1 MRTTLFFIFL
11 LLINIACTK
20 ILEIPGPIFKP
31 KPVLVGVLHPDSS
44 LSVRL
49 FMSREAKDTS
59 GYKPI
64 TSSTVTFSEDNIAL
78 GKAVHAGD
86 GFYVLTVEPKEGH
99 TYKVQAEIPTYGIVE
114 AEDFLPAFP
123 SYTVTVGD
131 RNSLNANSNPDI
143 TLQFKKTDKAYYWI
157 GINATKL
164 SHRAPQECRNII
176 STGGALN
183 SECKKYLEKE
193 SNYVSSRSAVFD
205 MFNGSFDELHS
216 YYSFSS
222 LARLLPEFVKDYQ
235 QPEVTFS
242 LTNQGGSWTSPSSAE
257 ENVLELTV
265 AGLAFDQYLKTSLFS
280 LENQLVDSQGKLQNP
295 FAEPTS
301 ASSNVKNGLG
311 IFGAR
316 NGKYILLK
324 LNSTS
329 SKN

>member
-1 MRTTLFFIFL
+1 MNYTLIFVFL
-11 LLINIACTK
+11 LTVSTACTK
-20 ILEIPGPIFKP
+20 VLEISGPSFKP

-49 FMSREAKDTS
+49 FMSRAANDTAQ
-59 GYKPI
+59 YKPI
-64 TSSTVTFSEDNIAL
+64 SSSAVTFSEDNTVL

-86 GFYVLTVEPKEGH
+86 GFYVLTVKPKEGH
-99 TYKVQAEIPTYGIVE
+99 TYKVQAEIPAYGTVE

-123 SYTVTVGD
+123 SYMVTVGD

-143 TLQFKKTDKAYYWI
+143 TLQFKKTDQAYYWI

-164 SHRAPQECRNII
+164 SYLAPRECWEVDT
-176 STGGALN
+176 TGGALDA
-183 SECKKYLEKE
+183 ECRKYLEKW
-193 SNYVSSRSAVFD
+193 STSLSSRSTVFD
-205 MFNGSFDELHS
+205 MFNGTFDELHN
-216 YYSFSS
+216 YYYFSS
-222 LARLLPEFVKDYQ
+222 LVRLLPEFVKDSQ
-235 QPEVTFS
+235 RPEVTFA
-242 LTNQGGSWTSPSSAE
+242 TVGQGGSWTRNHPGE

-265 AGLAFDQYLKTSLFS
+265 AGPAFDTYLKTSLFS
-280 LENQLVDSQGKLQNP
+280 LENQLVDSQGKIQNP

-316 NGKYILLK
+316 NGKYISLK
-324 LNSTS
+324 LNSTV